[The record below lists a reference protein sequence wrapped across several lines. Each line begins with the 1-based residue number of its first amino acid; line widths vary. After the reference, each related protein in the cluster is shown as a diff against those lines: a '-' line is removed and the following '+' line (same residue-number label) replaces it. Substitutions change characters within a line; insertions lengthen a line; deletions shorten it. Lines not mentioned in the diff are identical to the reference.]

1 MNTIFLIIGIVLL
14 AAVTFDF
21 MQTVFIPKGAGL
33 LTQYI
38 TISVALFY
46 KLLTGNNGSNKL
58 LDYKGLA
65 IIITMITTWLTL
77 IWFSVTFIYAFDAS
91 SVIDG
96 QTKENATFI
105 EKLYFT
111 GYTLSTLGLG
121 EYQPHGKFWM
131 VFTSMVSVTGFIIVT
146 ISITYIVPVI
156 NNIIEKITL
165 SLQIASLGESPEKM
179 LINGYDGSSFEGLSD
194 QFSSLSSSIF
204 RYAKNHAAYPILHHV
219 HSSDKDENTIL
230 KLVSLDEAC
239 TLLMYHIPEEKCM
252 QKINLQQVRRAITF
266 YLESLRNVKKS
277 EEQPPP
283 PNFDLLEESLG
294 IRLKNRR
301 GNDLEKLYE
310 KLGPRRQLL
319 KGLVEDDGF
328 NWQSLKG
335 NKFQRN
341 MDIMV

>member
-1 MNTIFLIIGIVLL
+1 MNTIFLIIGIGLL
-14 AAVTFDF
+14 IAVTFDF
-21 MQTVFIPKGAGL
+21 MQTVFIPKGAGFI
-33 LTQYI
+33 TESI
-38 TISVALFY
+38 TISVATLY
-46 KLLTGNNGSNKL
+46 KVLTGNNGANKF

-65 IIITMITTWLTL
+65 IIITMIATWLIL

-91 SVIDG
+91 SVIDS

-121 EYQPHGKFWM
+121 EYQPQGNFWM
-131 VFTSMVSVTGFIIVT
+131 VLTSIVSVSGFTIVT

-156 NNIIEKITL
+156 NNIIEKLTL
-165 SLQIASLGESPEKM
+165 SLQIASLGESPENM
-179 LINGYDGSSFEGLSD
+179 LINGYDGQNFEGLSD
-194 QFSSLSSSIF
+194 QFSTLASNIF

-239 TLLMYHIPEEKCM
+239 TLLMYHIPEEKCL

-266 YLESLRNVKKS
+266 YLESLRNVEISKTSPPHADFDKI
-277 EEQPPP
+277 EEA
-283 PNFDLLEESLG
+283 LG
-294 IRLKNRR
+294 IRLENRD
-301 GNDLEKLYE
+301 GEKHQEIYQ
-310 KLGPRRQLL
+310 KLSARRSLL

-328 NWQSLKG
+328 SWKDLKG

-341 MDIMV
+341 SEIQV